1 MYLYIS
7 FGKGRQRAR
16 VQFSLATR
24 QSLLNFIC
32 AEKKSIEV
40 MKHQEKKIS
49 KDIPKDDINLLE
61 KGRNPR
67 EHQES

>member
-1 MYLYIS
+1 
-7 FGKGRQRAR
+7 
-16 VQFSLATR
+16 
-24 QSLLNFIC
+24 
-32 AEKKSIEV
+32 

-67 EHQES
+67 EHQESWNSVEDELRRIFEIISRLEFEDEFFISGEEL